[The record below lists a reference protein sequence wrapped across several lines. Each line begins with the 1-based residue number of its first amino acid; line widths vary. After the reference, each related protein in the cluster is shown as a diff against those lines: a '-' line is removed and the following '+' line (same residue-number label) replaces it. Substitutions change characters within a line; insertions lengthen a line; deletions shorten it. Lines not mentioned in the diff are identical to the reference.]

1 MPVSWPSGRAL
12 PMVVMRTDP
21 EAAMRRT
28 RPVTRPARPTA
39 APVAA
44 RPLRPVW
51 QALAELIPI
60 PSPQAP
66 ATPRL
71 DVRLRPPT

>member
-1 MPVSWPSGRAL
+1 
-12 PMVVMRTDP
+12 
-21 EAAMRRT
+21 MRRT
-28 RPVTRPARPTA
+28 RPVTCTARPTA
-39 APVAA
+39 ARSVSA

-60 PSPQAP
+60 PGPQPP
-66 ATPRL
+66 ATPRRL